1 MNYMTQI
8 AQMLGVELEEE
19 FELKKGIDDLYRF
32 KLSRIGL
39 VYFSPSTQMWHEGNR
54 LLVDLLLGKDE
65 IIKIPEPILDEV
77 EKEYLSAVIKPF
89 RNKIEYIDKYIDEN
103 GEYISLI
110 YRELSDRT
118 FAIGFPS
125 FKKGTMY
132 KGMEIGKRY
141 TLEELGL

>member
-1 MNYMTQI
+1 MNYMKQI

-19 FELKKGIDDLYRF
+19 FNLEGIEYKYKFTKDGLLYRCEEDN
-32 KLSRIGL
+32 KW
-39 VYFSPSTQMWHEGNR
+39 YR
-54 LLVDLLLGKDE
+54 LYNDLITILTGKYE
-65 IIKIPEPILDEV
+65 IVKQPVLDEA
-77 EKEYLSAVIKPF
+77 EKRYLSNVIKPF

-110 YRELSDRT
+110 YRDLSDRT
-118 FAIGFPS
+118 FAIAFPS

-141 TLEELGL
+141 TLEKLGL